1 MGSIWPCQM
10 WIFLRQIL
18 IAQPWELCVPSLCGV
33 PEAVSTPAGY
43 FWCSLY
49 AAGVWP
55 CYLKAC
61 HLKSPNKAFPGYLGG
76 EIRGFSLDLNLQRN
90 VISGAEARDK
100 YLLFSRFH
108 YLPFATKLVSVHAVF
123 CALPYWYTS
132 WFCQTA
138 KRGFVSGDLSLGGG
152 KGLSKLWV
160 KPVQVR
166 EMTVQYI

>member
-61 HLKSPNKAFPGYLGG
+61 HLKSPNKVFPGYLGG

-90 VISGAEARDK
+90 IISGAEARDK
-100 YLLFSRFH
+100 YLLFIFQVSLFT
-108 YLPFATKLVSVHAVF
+108 LCNKACFCSCSILCTSILVHIMVLSD
-123 CALPYWYTS
+123 S
-132 WFCQTA
+132 KERFCQRRSEFG
-138 KRGFVSGDLSLGGG
+138 RG
-152 KGLSKLWV
+152 
-160 KPVQVR
+160 
-166 EMTVQYI
+166 